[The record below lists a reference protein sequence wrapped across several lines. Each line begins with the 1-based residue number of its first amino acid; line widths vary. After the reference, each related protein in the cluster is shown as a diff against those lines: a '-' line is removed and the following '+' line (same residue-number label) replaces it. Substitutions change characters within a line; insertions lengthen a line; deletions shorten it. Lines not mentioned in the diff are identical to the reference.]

1 MRISISYVDRAP
13 QTKASARTGCCGLS
27 PAEPALLPVRRHVL
41 GVELGAG
48 LLDAALHRAR
58 LLPHLRVGHLRA
70 DTEVGHAEHL
80 RVAALPVHLHHVL
93 AALEGAAVVEHL
105 VVLVGLELLRL
116 AVVETGDAAEAR
128 LLPALSPAELAA
140 EAPAAAHEVLVVPA
154 AAALHVRH
162 VLERDLAALDL
173 GGVDRHE
180 VARLARLVRLLPRG
194 HRARPEAA
202 RAADAEVLLRLR
214 GLLLLFHRLPLRRR
228 HAVGHVRA
236 QRGAR
241 AGAVG
246 GAKAA
251 APIARVTIT
260 ARRVIVMIGMAQA

>member
-48 LLDAALHRAR
+48 LLDAALHR
-58 LLPHLRVGHLRA
+58 
-70 DTEVGHAEHL
+70 
-80 RVAALPVHLHHVL
+80 
-93 AALEGAAVVEHL
+93 
-105 VVLVGLELLRL
+105 
-116 AVVETGDAAEAR
+116 AR

-202 RAADAEVLLRLR
+202 RAA
-214 GLLLLFHRLPLRRR
+214 
-228 HAVGHVRA
+228 
-236 QRGAR
+236 
-241 AGAVG
+241 
-246 GAKAA
+246 
-251 APIARVTIT
+251 
-260 ARRVIVMIGMAQA
+260 